1 MRNVGLSKCVY
12 LFGNGGL
19 VGYLEDGDDEEL
31 DLEDK
36 LKKKKNGRKCEMR
49 NQNEGCGGL

>member
-36 LKKKKNGRKCEMR
+36 LKKKNGRKCEMR